1 MAERSL
7 RLVFENAIDEKRNV
21 TITVPLSDDTIGALK
36 IKSVMDVIYNN
47 KEIFS
52 LDIGMPK
59 SAAFVT
65 PLCLTR
71 VDISG
76 L

>member
-7 RLVFENAIDEKRNV
+7 RLVFENALDAKKNV
-21 TITVPLSDDTIGALK
+21 TITIPQSDDTKVAQN
-36 IKSVMDVIYNN
+36 IKSVMYVIYDNRD
-47 KEIFS
+47 IFS

-65 PLCLTR
+65 PLSLTQ
-71 VDISG
+71 VDING
-76 L
+76 Q

>member
-7 RLVFENAIDEKRNV
+7 RLVFENSVNAQRNV
-21 TITVPLSDDTIGALK
+21 TITIPLCDDTKGAAD
-36 IKSVMDVIYNN
+36 IKSVMDVIYENRD
-47 KEIFS
+47 IFS
-52 LDIGMPK
+52 LDLGMPK

-65 PLCLTR
+65 PLSLMH
-71 VDISG
+71 INING

>member
-7 RLVFENAIDEKRNV
+7 RLVFENALNAKKNV
-21 TITVPLSDDTIGALK
+21 TITIPQVDDTKAPYD
-36 IKSVMDVIYNN
+36 IKSAMDVIYNN

-52 LDIGMPK
+52 LDIGAPK

-65 PLCLTR
+65 PLSLTQI
-71 VDISG
+71 DIG

>member
-7 RLVFENAIDEKRNV
+7 RLVFENALNDKKNV
-21 TITVPLSDDTIGALK
+21 TITIPLSDDTREAQD
-36 IKSVMDVIYNN
+36 IKSVMDVIYVN

-52 LDIGMPK
+52 LDLGMPK

-65 PLCLTR
+65 PLSLTQ

>member
-7 RLVFENAIDEKRNV
+7 RLVFENALNTTKNV
-21 TITVPLSDDTIGALK
+21 TITIPLSDDT
-36 IKSVMDVIYNN
+36 KSAQDIRSAMDAIYNN
-47 KEIFS
+47 KDIFS
-52 LDIGMPK
+52 LDIGTPK

-65 PLCLTR
+65 PLSLTQ
-71 VDISG
+71 VNING

>member
-7 RLVFENAIDEKRNV
+7 RLVFENALNATKNV
-21 TITVPLSDDTIGALK
+21 TITIPLSDDTKSAQE
-36 IKSVMDVIYNN
+36 IKSVMDVIFNN
-47 KEIFS
+47 KDIFS
-52 LDIGMPK
+52 LDIGAPK

-65 PLCLTR
+65 PLSLTQ
-71 VDISG
+71 VNING

>member
-7 RLVFENAIDEKRNV
+7 RLVFENAVDTKKSV
-21 TITVPLSDDTIGALK
+21 TITIPLSDDTKGAQD
-36 IKSVMDVIYNN
+36 IKSVMDVIYYN
-47 KEIFS
+47 KDIFS

-65 PLCLTR
+65 PLSLTK

>member
-7 RLVFENAIDEKRNV
+7 RLVFENALDAKKNV
-21 TITVPLSDDTIGALK
+21 TITIPQSDDTKAAQDIRYA
-36 IKSVMDVIYNN
+36 MDVIYNN
-47 KEIFS
+47 KDIFS
-52 LDIGMPK
+52 LDIGTPK

-65 PLCLTR
+65 PLSLTQ

>member
-7 RLVFENAIDEKRNV
+7 RLVFENAINAQRNV
-21 TITVPLSDDTIGALK
+21 TITIPLCDDTKGAAD
-36 IKSVMDVIYNN
+36 IKSVMDVIYAN
-47 KEIFS
+47 KDIFS

-65 PLCLTR
+65 PLSLTH
-71 VDISG
+71 VNISG

>member
-7 RLVFENAIDEKRNV
+7 RLVFENSQDVKKNV
-21 TITVPLSDDTIGALK
+21 TITIPLSDDTKAAQD
-36 IKSVMDVIYNN
+36 IKSVMDVIYENR
-47 KEIFS
+47 EIFS
-52 LDIGMPK
+52 LDIGIPK

-65 PLCLTR
+65 PISLTH

>member
-7 RLVFENAIDEKRNV
+7 RLVFENAQDAKKNV
-21 TITVPLSDDTIGALK
+21 TITIPQSDDTKGAQD
-36 IKSVMDVIYNN
+36 IKSVMDVIYEN

-65 PLCLTR
+65 PISLTQ